1 MINNNNKKKVFI
13 LGDSIV
19 KHVHGWEITKS
30 LDSKQK
36 VHVRQFS
43 CSKVSCMKDYVK
55 PLICENNPDHIIF
68 HAGTD
73 GNPSE

>member
-1 MINNNNKKKVFI
+1 MINNNKKKKVFI

-36 VHVRQFS
+36 VYVRQFS
-43 CSKVSCMKDYVK
+43 YSKVSCMKDYVK
-55 PLICENNPDHIIF
+55 PSICENNPDHIIF
-68 HAGTD
+68 HAGTA
-73 GNPSE
+73 GIPSE